1 VYLSA
6 ARLRRGGIVQRGW
19 TKHRGCFAERRFAE
33 DVTRMATRNRR
44 SKSKAINL
52 ALQGGGAHGAFAWGA
67 LDALLADERI
77 AIEAVSATSAGA
89 MNAVVL
95 ADALTGGDRAHARER
110 LAAFWRAIA
119 DAGARYNP
127 VQPVADIWG
136 QPLPI
141 EQSPFYWMFDT
152 MIRVFSPYQLNPFN
166 FNPLRDVL
174 NAHVDFER
182 LRRTEGVNVHLCA
195 TNVETGKVR
204 IFNRAELTADTVLA
218 SACLPFL
225 FQTITIDGASYWD
238 GGYIGNPAIFPLIYG
253 SKSCDVVI
261 IHINPIVR
269 RGIPRTAP
277 EILNRIN
284 EISFNSSLMRE
295 MRAIAFVTR
304 LIDQKKLKA
313 SEMKQM
319 LIHSIRDDEAMT
331 SHSIASKMSP
341 DWRFLCTLRDS
352 GKDVTARWLEGHF
365 ADIGVRSTVDLDAEF
380 L

>member
-1 VYLSA
+1 MV
-6 ARLRRGGIVQRGW
+6 ARARR
-19 TKHRGCFAERRFAE
+19 TKK
-33 DVTRMATRNRR
+33 
-44 SKSKAINL
+44 KSINL

-67 LDALLADERI
+67 IDALLADARI
-77 AIEAVSATSAGA
+77 DIEAISATSAGA

-95 ADALTGGDRAHARER
+95 ADALAEGDRDHARER
-110 LAAFWRAIA
+110 LHAFWRAIA

-127 VQPVADIWG
+127 VRPLQDWSG
-136 QPLPI
+136 NPLPV

-166 FNPLRDVL
+166 FNPLREVL
-174 NAHVDFER
+174 NAQIDFDR
-182 LRRTEGVNVHLCA
+182 LRCTRGVAVHLCA

-204 IFNRAELTADTVLA
+204 IFNRSEITADAVLA
-218 SACLPFL
+218 SACLPTL
-225 FQTITIDGASYWD
+225 FQTIEIDGAHYWD

-253 SKSCDVVI
+253 SKSCDVVVV
-261 IHINPIVR
+261 HINPIVR
-269 RGIPRTAP
+269 AGVPTTAP

-304 LIDQKKLKA
+304 LIEKKKLRA

-331 SHSIASKMSP
+331 THSIASKLSP
-341 DWRFLCTLRDS
+341 DWRFLCQLKDS
-352 GKDVTARWLEGHF
+352 GAAVTSRWLDANF
-365 ADIGVRSTVDLDAEF
+365 AAIGKRSTVDLEAEF

>member
-1 VYLSA
+1 MDES
-6 ARLRRGGIVQRGW
+6 RQTMP
-19 TKHRGCFAERRFAE
+19 TK
-33 DVTRMATRNRR
+33 TRKKTSRPPGASTGT
-44 SKSKAINL
+44 KSINL
-52 ALQGGGAHGAFAWGA
+52 ALQGGGAHGAFAWGT
-67 LDALLADERI
+67 LDTLLEDGRI
-77 AIEAVSATSAGA
+77 DIEAVSATSAGA

-95 ADALTGGDRAHARER
+95 ADALTDGDRDHARER
-110 LAAFWRAIA
+110 LAAFWQAIA
-119 DAGARYNP
+119 AAGKACNP
-127 VQPVADIWG
+127 VQPLRDMLG
-136 QPLPI
+136 RTLPI
-141 EQSPFYWMFDT
+141 EQNPFYWMFDT
-152 MIRVFSPYQLNPFN
+152 MLRVFSPYQLNPFN

-174 NAHVDFER
+174 DKHVDFAR
-182 LRRTEGVNVHLCA
+182 LRRTQGIKVHLCA

-204 IFNRAELTADTVLA
+204 IFNRNELTADTVLA

-225 FQTITIDGASYWD
+225 FQTIEIEGSNYWD

-261 IHINPIVR
+261 VHINPIVR
-269 RGIPRTAP
+269 PGVPKTAP

-304 LIDQKKLKA
+304 LIDSGKVDA

-331 SHSIASKMSP
+331 AHSVASKLNP
-341 DWRFLCTLRDS
+341 DLEFLTQLRDS
-352 GKDVTARWLEGHF
+352 GAAVTKRWLRANF
-365 ADIGVRSTVDLDAEF
+365 AALGARSTVDLEAEF

>member
-1 VYLSA
+1 MSVA
-6 ARLRRGGIVQRGW
+6 A
-19 TKHRGCFAERRFAE
+19 TKIS
-33 DVTRMATRNRR
+33 VTRRATPSARKPAADR
-44 SKSKAINL
+44 KPINI

-67 LDALLADERI
+67 LDTLLADGRI

-95 ADALTGGDRAHARER
+95 ADALTDGDHEHARER

-119 DAGARYNP
+119 DAGKVWSP
-127 VQPVADIWG
+127 VKPINDVFG
-136 QPLPI
+136 RPLPV
-141 EQSPFYWMFDT
+141 ESSPFYWMFDS
-152 MIRVFSPYQLNPFN
+152 MIRLFSPYQLNPLN

-174 NAHVDFER
+174 EKHVDFEK
-182 LRRTEGVNVHLCA
+182 LRATDGIGVHLCA
-195 TNVETGKVR
+195 TNVETGKAR
-204 IFNRAELTADTVLA
+204 IFGRKELTPDAVLA

-225 FQTITIDGASYWD
+225 FQTIEIEGERYWD

-261 IHINPIVR
+261 IHINPIMR
-269 RGIPRTAP
+269 RGVPRTAP

-304 LIDQKKLKA
+304 LIDQGRVEA
-313 SEMKQM
+313 SDMKHM
-319 LIHSIRDDEAMT
+319 LIHSIRADEVMT
-331 SHSIASKMSP
+331 THSVASKLNP
-341 DWRFLCTLRDS
+341 DWDFLCRLKGSGEATASHWLRDHY
-352 GKDVTARWLEGHF
+352 G
-365 ADIGVRSTVDLDAEF
+365 DIGARSSVDLQTEF

>member
-1 VYLSA
+1 MA
-6 ARLRRGGIVQRGW
+6 ARRKR
-19 TKHRGCFAERRFAE
+19 TTMKP
-33 DVTRMATRNRR
+33 
-44 SKSKAINL
+44 INL

-67 LDALLADERI
+67 IDAILADGRLD
-77 AIEAVSATSAGA
+77 IEAISATSAGA

-95 ADALTGGDRAHARER
+95 ADALTGGDREHARER
-110 LAAFWRAIA
+110 LHAFWRAVA
-119 DAGARYNP
+119 DAGAKYNP
-127 VQPVADIWG
+127 VK
-136 QPLPI
+136 PLQDWSGRPIPI

-174 NAHVDFER
+174 NAQIDFEK
-182 LRRTEGVNVHLCA
+182 LRATRGINVHLCA

-204 IFNRAELTADTVLA
+204 IFNRNELTADTVLA
-218 SACLPFL
+218 SACLPIL
-225 FQTITIDGASYWD
+225 FQTIEIDGAHYWD

-261 IHINPIVR
+261 VHINPIVR
-269 RGIPRTAP
+269 PGVPKTAP

-331 SHSIASKMSP
+331 SHSIASKLSP
-341 DWRFLCTLRDS
+341 DWRFLCALKES
-352 GKDVTARWLEGHF
+352 GSAVTTRWLGAHF
-365 ADIGVRSTVDLDAEF
+365 DDIGQRSTVDLEAEF